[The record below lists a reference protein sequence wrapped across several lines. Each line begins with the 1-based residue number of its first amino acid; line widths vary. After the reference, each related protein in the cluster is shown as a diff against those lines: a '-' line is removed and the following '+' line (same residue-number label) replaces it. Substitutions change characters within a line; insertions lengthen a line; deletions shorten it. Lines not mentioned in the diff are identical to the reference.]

1 MSIFSVRHIS
11 LLALIGTVCFAR
23 VFATF
28 LSNYGFTADKMLL
41 KFFNKK
47 IVVISSFILV
57 IVGTLLLFNT
67 QMKDDFINKELYPVE
82 ATKYIKENIDVSKMK
97 LFNDYNF
104 GSYLLFNDIPVFIDS
119 RADLYTKQFSG
130 LEYDIFDDYES
141 IIINYQEKFEFYGIT
156 HALIYKN
163 NNNFYQVL
171 DRDLNYKIIY
181 KDDNF
186 GLFEKIGSSDVIIS
200 YIN

>member
-1 MSIFSVRHIS
+1 
-11 LLALIGTVCFAR
+11 
-23 VFATF
+23 
-28 LSNYGFTADKMLL
+28 
-41 KFFNKK
+41 
-47 IVVISSFILV
+47 
-57 IVGTLLLFNT
+57 
-67 QMKDDFINKELYPVE
+67 MKDDFINEELYPVE
-82 ATKYIKENIDVSKMK
+82 ATKYIKKNIDISKMK

-156 HALIYKN
+156 HVLLYKEDN
-163 NNNFYQVL
+163 VFYQML
-171 DRDLNYKIIY
+171 CNDGNYRIIY
-181 KDDNF
+181 EDDYF
-186 GLFEKIGSSDVIIS
+186 GLLEKTGSSDVIIS